1 MGRRRPTIRSSI
13 CRGPGSFA
21 CLAWVRFRPASH
33 TGYGAGCCGITPR
46 RRWCRSRCWCRSLAP
61 RRRHLFSAKPS
72 GRCGFPEWSSW
83 SAASQSCCCRSARK
97 PCPSSPECHMSHSL
111 LLAFVVFAVVMFF
124 TPGPNNVMLLSS
136 GLTHGFCRTLPHIA
150 GITIGVAFMVAA
162 VGLGLGTVF
171 IAYPVLQT
179 ILKYAGAAYL
189 IYLSAA
195 IAMSGAAPS
204 GQDNRRGPMT
214 FWGAAVFQ
222 WINVKGWVMVIGT
235 ITAYAAIA
243 SFPWNIVIQ
252 TAISLVMGTLS
263 TVAWA
268 LFGSALRP
276 LLTSPLAVRAFNI
289 VMAALLLASLYP
301 VFMDA

>member
-1 MGRRRPTIRSSI
+1 MSQP
-13 CRGPGSFA
+13 
-21 CLAWVRFRPASH
+21 
-33 TGYGAGCCGITPR
+33 
-46 RRWCRSRCWCRSLAP
+46 
-61 RRRHLFSAKPS
+61 LFI
-72 GRCGFPEWSSW
+72 
-83 SAASQSCCCRSARK
+83 
-97 PCPSSPECHMSHSL
+97 
-111 LLAFVVFAVVMFF
+111 AFVVFAAVMFF

-136 GLTHGFCRTLPHIA
+136 GLTHGFRRTLPHIA
-150 GITIGVAFMVAA
+150 GITLGVAFMVAA

-204 GQDNRRGPMT
+204 RQDNRRGPMT

-243 SFPWNIVIQ
+243 SFPWNIIIQ

-276 LLTSPLAVRAFNI
+276 VLTSPRAVRAFNI

-301 VFMDA
+301 VFMEA